1 MEQSHFFKN
10 VLNSDTIN
18 ESLEHILDFAKE
30 HLACDH
36 ICSFVFDKNQGNDT
50 VSSYGVNIQE
60 AELNKLRELAVETD
74 YFTNIP
80 EGISINASLY
90 LHRAYR
96 QISDHVKSV
105 MQFSAFRSLF
115 AFELKYEDYTG
126 TLIFCY
132 QEVVQLCDD
141 RHQICNLI
149 RLHMEYLI
157 EKIHFRKQI
166 LKQTVYENLFNTLRI
181 KDGFTVNHSYNVSF
195 YASLL
200 GSKLGLSASEL
211 DKLKIASLLHDIGK
225 LATPEQILLKPGRL
239 TEVEF
244 EIIRNHPIMGYE
256 LLKHFPHVEDVLPI
270 VRWHHERPDGQG
282 YPDKLYG
289 SEIPYLVK
297 IVSLADAFDAMTST
311 RVYRASL
318 SFDEVKKQLLVNAGS
333 QFDEAMT
340 PIFMDVINDQMKTNP
355 YSLALNGGTL

>member
-1 MEQSHFFKN
+1 MRQSHFFKK

-36 ICSFVFDKNQGNDT
+36 ICSFQVDKNQGNDA
-50 VSSYGVNIQE
+50 VSSYSVNIQE

-74 YFTNIP
+74 YFIYIP
-80 EGISINASLY
+80 EGISINSAVY

-96 QISDHVKSV
+96 QISDQVKSTKQV
-105 MQFSAFRSLF
+105 SVFRSMF
-115 AFELKYEDYTG
+115 AFELKYADYTG

-132 QEVVQLCDD
+132 QEVVKLSDD
-141 RHQICNLI
+141 HHQMCNLI
-149 RLHMEYLI
+149 RMHMEYLI

-181 KDGFTVNHSYNVSF
+181 KDSFTVKHSYNVSF

-225 LATPEQILLKPGRL
+225 LATPEHILLKPGRL
-239 TEVEF
+239 TEAEF
-244 EIIRNHPIMGYE
+244 EIIRHHPIMGYE

-270 VRWHHERPDGQG
+270 VRWHHERVDGQG
-282 YPDKLYG
+282 YPDKLCAA
-289 SEIPYLVK
+289 EIPCIVK

-318 SFDEVKKQLLVNAGS
+318 NFDEVKKQLLGNAGS

-340 PIFMDVINDQMKTNP
+340 PLFMDVINDQMKTNP
-355 YSLALNGGTL
+355 YSVALIKGE